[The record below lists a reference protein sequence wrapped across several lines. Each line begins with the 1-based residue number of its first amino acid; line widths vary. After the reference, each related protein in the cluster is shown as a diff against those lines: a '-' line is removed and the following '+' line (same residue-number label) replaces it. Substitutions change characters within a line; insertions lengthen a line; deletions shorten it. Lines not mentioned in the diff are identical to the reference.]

1 MVERK
6 HNYDYESQGV
16 MAITGKKEIDFIDYN
31 NDTLYIETTK
41 FEEEKWHQE
50 TLPLITKFHL
60 QKSAQQV
67 IKN

>member
-41 FEEEKWHQE
+41 FEEEKCH
-50 TLPLITKFHL
+50 
-60 QKSAQQV
+60 
-67 IKN
+67 

>member
-16 MAITGKKEIDFIDYN
+16 MTITGKKEIDFIDYN

-41 FEEEKWHQE
+41 FKEEKW
-50 TLPLITKFHL
+50 P
-60 QKSAQQV
+60 
-67 IKN
+67 